1 VARKRRRQLSI
12 RARLTLIFVLAI
24 AVILIF
30 TGVALVNLVHQS
42 LLGQA
47 ATQID
52 EVMEQTQTRF
62 ADATKPV
69 SRLVVLSTQG
79 DVVVQV
85 TNAAGTKVWAASSA
99 IENAPVL
106 AHSNNDFSN
115 GSGLGIA
122 FIRNRRTDPTLAELS
137 SGEVATIMTPKGQGL
152 IFGFVY
158 GGPIQHSVRVL
169 LASLLISFP
178 LLLLMSGG
186 LIWLGIGLALA
197 PVEAIRRRVDA
208 IAAQDLSQRVPV
220 TGGDDEIAR
229 MARTV
234 NEMLDRLEAAS
245 RFQQEFVSNAS
256 HELRSPLTTLLA
268 TTERA
273 TGDPDSANWPDVA
286 DVVMREGRRLDN
298 IIADLFW
305 LARHDED
312 HLDSERVE
320 VDFDDLLYEEASRV
334 RSMSELSVDTSAVQP
349 TRVIGDP
356 TMFKRMIR
364 NIVDN
369 AMRYA
374 QSELRFDS
382 HFEGDEAVVFVS
394 DDGEG
399 IDVADSARF
408 FERFTRADSARS
420 RRSGGTGLGLAIVT
434 EIALRHGGSARF
446 VEVPTGSRIELR
458 VRRDGERMNGAYRP
472 DLESSL

>member
-1 VARKRRRQLSI
+1 MKRRRELSI
-12 RARLTLIFVLAI
+12 RARLTLIFVVAI
-24 AVILIF
+24 AVILTF
-30 TGVALVNLVHQS
+30 TGLALVNLVHRS
-42 LLGQA
+42 LLSEA
-47 ATQID
+47 ANQID
-52 EVMEQTQTRF
+52 AVMEQTQMGF
-62 ADATKPV
+62 ANAPKAVTHEET
-69 SRLVVLSTQG
+69 LAMQG

-85 TNAAGTKVWAASSA
+85 TNADGTKVWAASSA
-99 IENAPVL
+99 IANAPVL
-106 AHSNNDFSN
+106 AKAVEDFS
-115 GSGLGIA
+115 STTGLGVKY
-122 FIRNRRTDPTLAELS
+122 RRGTATKSTISELS
-137 SGEVATIMTPKGQGL
+137 SGEVSTITTKRGPGL

-169 LASLLISFP
+169 LASLLVSFP

-197 PVEAIRRRVDA
+197 PVEDIRRRVDA
-208 IAAQDLSQRVPV
+208 IAAEDLTQRVPV

-234 NEMLDRLEAAS
+234 NEMLDRLESAS

-273 TGDPDSANWPDVA
+273 TGDPEHTNWAEVA
-286 DVVMREGRRLDN
+286 EVVVREGRRLDG
-298 IIADLFW
+298 IIGDLFW
-305 LARHDED
+305 LARHDEN
-312 HLDSERVE
+312 HLDVEISE

-334 RSMSELSVDTSAVQP
+334 RSMSELSVDTSAVAP
-349 TRVIGDP
+349 TRVLGDL
-356 TMFKRMIR
+356 TMLRRMIR
-364 NIVDN
+364 NVVDN

-374 QSELRFDS
+374 RTELRFNS
-382 HFEGDEAVVFVS
+382 HYEGDEVVIWVS

-420 RRSGGTGLGLAIVT
+420 RRSGGTGLGLAIVS
-434 EIALRHGGSARF
+434 EISLRHGGSARF
-446 VEVPTGSRIELR
+446 VEVESGSRIELR
-458 VRRDGERMNGAYRP
+458 VHRAGPRYYASRT
-472 DLESSL
+472 